1 MGPYVERLAC
11 TRSTIPW
18 GWGKCMGEGCVV
30 WVVATTG
37 PSELGFADKE
47 KELDMSAHI
56 LAQGF
61 QRLNEASP

>member
-1 MGPYVERLAC
+1 
-11 TRSTIPW
+11 
-18 GWGKCMGEGCVV
+18 MGEMHGGEGWVV

-56 LAQGF
+56 LAQGL

>member
-1 MGPYVERLAC
+1 MWKDSLALVLQFLGDGGNA
-11 TRSTIPW
+11 W
-18 GWGKCMGEGCVV
+18 GEGCVV

>member
-1 MGPYVERLAC
+1 MWKDSLALVLQFLGDGGNA
-11 TRSTIPW
+11 W
-18 GWGKCMGEGCVV
+18 GCVV